1 MTKSVESPTGR
12 VESAGA
18 SARQGAVDR
27 HLRRPTSSLQAPLP
41 APRRTPGGGGGSPPR
56 RQHRNEATT
65 GLLRGY
71 YEGYYEATTRSTK
84 GLLRG
89 YYKATTRLLGGLPRG
104 YYKATTR
111 LLRGYHHRSRTCTY
125 CALGPFYFIGHPY
138 ILFITLI
145 TRSCT
150 SIRFA
155 YSPHGSLLDRTP
167 STLAAARV
175 PPPAPGGSLDGRSRA
190 ALTRPRL
197 GLPGYTH
204 RAHTSHRRGDL

>member
-1 MTKSVESPTGR
+1 MPAQAHGR
-12 VESAGA
+12 VRWTGIFAG
-18 SARQGAVDR
+18 
-27 HLRRPTSSLQAPLP
+27 PPLP
-41 APRRTPGGGGGSPPR
+41 SKHPYRPLAARLEAAADL
-56 RQHRNEATT
+56 HRVASTAMR
-65 GLLRGY
+65 LLRGY

-89 YYKATTRLLGGLPRG
+89 YYGATTRLLGGLPRG

-150 SIRFA
+150 SILFA

-167 STLAAARV
+167 STL
-175 PPPAPGGSLDGRSRA
+175 
-190 ALTRPRL
+190 
-197 GLPGYTH
+197 
-204 RAHTSHRRGDL
+204 